1 MRFNKITS
9 AMMISAAAFVW
20 GCGGGGSNSP
30 SSTDNPS
37 SSAAIP
43 AGLMVSDAEADQRA
57 KTILAQ
63 MTLDQKIQLVHGH
76 GMPNLLNGYHQLAG
90 MYEAP
95 EGALSDAVSYI
106 PGISALGIPDNNI
119 VDSGS
124 GPNVPGQN
132 VTA

>member
-20 GCGGGGSNSP
+20 GCGGGGSNNT
-30 SSTDNPS
+30 SSTDNPG
-37 SSAAIP
+37 SSAAVP
-43 AGLMVSDAEADQRA
+43 AGLTVSDAEADQRA
-57 KTILAQ
+57 RAILAQ

-76 GMPNLLNGYHQLAG
+76 GMPNMLNGYTSLQDSG

-95 EGALSDAVSYI
+95 EGALPDAVSYI
-106 PGISALGIPDNNI
+106 PGIPALGIPDNNI

-124 GPNVPGQN
+124 GLMSQAK
-132 VTA
+132 T